1 MELLSNASIPD
12 GLPASMTLL
21 SEKPRLGVR
30 GRESALH
37 PGIDERN
44 CTALLGLRFRCSE
57 IVSGTVVAPNNA
69 KQIAKQCVAEFNNSA
84 FGGAVNFLSMASP
97 LIGPDRLGSTIED
110 VGGSAL
116 KFGAYQ
122 FFKTASQTMVRT
134 PFGSMSGFVSE
145 TIEAVAKDAVFPA
158 AAAAT
163 SIQILV
169 HAGCANSAVNATG
182 QANIPAN
189 PGYF

>member
-57 IVSGTVVAPNNA
+57 IVSGTVVAPNNVTPNPPMVKTVQNFVCKGSPTSRILA
-69 KQIAKQCVAEFNNSA
+69 SVTQGAIVGAIR
-84 FGGAVNFLSMASP
+84 GGASGFIGGELFEPIGGGIPGAILGGFLGGT
-97 LIGPDRLGSTIED
+97 IGAAGGVFT
-110 VGGSAL
+110 GSAIAIGCSTL
-116 KFGAYQ
+116 GAY
-122 FFKTASQTMVRT
+122 
-134 PFGSMSGFVSE
+134 GG
-145 TIEAVAKDAVFPA
+145 
-158 AAAAT
+158 
-163 SIQILV
+163 
-169 HAGCANSAVNATG
+169 G
-182 QANIPAN
+182 
-189 PGYF
+189 

>member
-1 MELLSNASIPD
+1 MSAGICTTQLSASAFGIAPSNA
-12 GLPASMTLL
+12 T
-21 SEKPRLGVR
+21 
-30 GRESALH
+30 
-37 PGIDERN
+37 
-44 CTALLGLRFRCSE
+44 
-57 IVSGTVVAPNNA
+57 
-69 KQIAKQCVAEFNNSA
+69 QITKQCVAEFNNSG

-163 SIQILV
+163 GVQILV
-169 HAGCANSAVNATG
+169 HAGCANSAANATG